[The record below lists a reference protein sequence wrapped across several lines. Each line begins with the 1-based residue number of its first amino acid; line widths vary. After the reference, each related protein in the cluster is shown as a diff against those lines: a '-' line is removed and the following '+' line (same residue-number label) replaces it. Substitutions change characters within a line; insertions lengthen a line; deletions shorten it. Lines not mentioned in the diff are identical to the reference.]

1 MKPVFFDV
9 GGVTYW
15 QRPGDRADL
24 PFNRPSR
31 SLNNFST
38 YLAGNVEKVHY
49 LKLKAL
55 TVGYAFPEDWL
66 RAVRLRLFVSG
77 ENLFT
82 LTNYSGTDPE
92 TVDIMTG
99 IDEYRSYP
107 LAKKIT
113 IGLTLTF

>member
-1 MKPVFFDV
+1 M
-9 GGVTYW
+9 Y
-15 QRPGDRADL
+15 
-24 PFNRPSR
+24 
-31 SLNNFST
+31 
-38 YLAGNVEKVHY
+38 Y

-55 TVGYAFPEDWL
+55 TVGYAFPEDLL
-66 RAVRLRLFVSG
+66 RAVRLCLFVSG

-99 IDEYRSYP
+99 IDEYRSYA